1 MITFFSFLKKS
12 MAALDRRLL
21 ATSTADDDTVRKIGL
36 MYGSGFIGI
45 FVLILLGTLAFSQGG
60 TLLGSL
66 DYLVAG
72 LLSVLLALLRIEKLL
87 YFCLYTALVAMY
99 FLFVYLMVSGG
110 MAGTGFLWSYVFPL
124 FSFFLLGTKKGLLLN
139 LLYFL
144 TCIGI
149 FLVDLTTPLINLY
162 DTSFII
168 RFLASLSAVILFV
181 LFYEKFREGSQQAL
195 ILSRKNLEK
204 KVTERTGELLREV
217 QNRKKKEQELR
228 ASRDEIERY
237 KQTLEKQVE
246 ERTVELLA
254 AKETAEEA
262 NQAKS
267 EFLANMSH
275 EIRTP
280 MNGVLGMLELMQD
293 TNLSPE
299 QRRFSET
306 IQRSGESLLD
316 IINDILDF
324 SKIEADKLELEMISF
339 DLSELIDD
347 TVDMFISRANAK
359 GLNLTISISNKRPP
373 LLNGDPTRLRQ
384 VLTNLIANAI
394 KFTEKG
400 GVVVQALATKQDT
413 GHVTMQ
419 LSVKDTGIG
428 ISPEIQNQLFR
439 PFSQADGSTTRK
451 YGGTGLG
458 LAISSK
464 LVSHMG
470 GTLQYE
476 SEPHK
481 GSNFFFTLE
490 FTTATDTDTDT
501 DTKKLLSQPDF
512 ATEKYNHGASMEWS
526 DLHLLVA
533 EDNETNQEVIIGM
546 LKKTGCTVHC
556 VTNGREAVNRAAANS
571 YDLIFMDCQMPEM
584 DGYHATAAIRRMEME
599 KSVKNPVPIIAL
611 TAHALE
617 GDKEKCL
624 ASGMNDYISKPFQ
637 QGEIL
642 EIIRRQGRGKKIKL
656 PGNMAINECIQDSS
670 QQTRQNLQDDNK
682 MNRTS
687 PIDQNVLETLRDL
700 QIDGKPDILKKVV
713 TAYLS
718 SSGPLISGLTGAL
731 AGRDFELLRN
741 SAHSLKS
748 SSANVGAMELSKISQ
763 QLELDCKDNIPE
775 NAEELIAAINR
786 EFNRV
791 HHTLEKITHP
801 A

>member
-1 MITFFSFLKKS
+1 
-12 MAALDRRLL
+12 MAAFDRRLL

-36 MYGSGFIGI
+36 MYGSGFIGV
-45 FVLILLGTLAFSQGG
+45 FVLTLLGTLAFSQGG
-60 TLLGSL
+60 TLLGSV
-66 DYLVAG
+66 DYVVAS

-144 TCIGI
+144 TCIVI

-162 DTSFII
+162 DPSFII
-168 RFLASLSAVILFV
+168 RFLASFSAVIVFV

-237 KQTLEKQVE
+237 QQTLEKQVE
-246 ERTVELLA
+246 KRTVELLA
-254 AKETAEEA
+254 AKETAEKA

-293 TNLSPE
+293 TDLSPE

-324 SKIEADKLELEMISF
+324 SKIEADKLELEIITF

-347 TVDMFISRANAK
+347 IVDMLISRAHAK
-359 GLNLTISISNKRPP
+359 GLKLTIVIPNKRP
-373 LLNGDPTRLRQ
+373 LLLKGDPTRLRQ

-400 GVVVQALATKQDT
+400 EVVVQALATQQDS
-413 GHVTMQ
+413 GHITMQ

-428 ISPEIQNQLFR
+428 ISPEIRDQLFM

-476 SEPHK
+476 STPQK

-490 FTTATDTDTDT
+490 FTTSTETE
-501 DTKKLLSQPDF
+501 KLLSHPDF
-512 ATEKYNHGASMEWS
+512 ATEKHTPRANMEWS
-526 DLHLLVA
+526 DLNLLVA
-533 EDNETNQEVIIGM
+533 EDNETNQEVVIGM
-546 LKKTGCTVHC
+546 LNKMGCTVHC
-556 VTNGREAVNRAAANS
+556 VTNGREAVRRATANR

-584 DGYHATAAIRRMEME
+584 DGYQATTAIRRMEKE
-599 KSVKNPVPIIAL
+599 KAEKNPVPIIAL

-624 ASGMNDYISKPFQ
+624 ASGMNDYISKPFK

-642 EIIRRQGRGKKIKL
+642 EILKRQSREKTIK
-656 PGNMAINECIQDSS
+656 SS
-670 QQTRQNLQDDNK
+670 GDMEMTHGDQQTKQNQQDDNT
-682 MNRTS
+682 MNSTS

-700 QIDGKPDILKKVV
+700 QIAGKPDILKKVV

-718 SSGPLISGLTGAL
+718 SSGPLVSGLTGAL
-731 AGRDFELLRN
+731 TGRDIELLRN

-763 QLELDCKDNIPE
+763 QLELDCKDNISE
-775 NAEELIAAINR
+775 KAEELIAAIDL
-786 EFNRV
+786 EFSRV
-791 HHTLEKITHP
+791 HDALQKIIHP
-801 A
+801 T